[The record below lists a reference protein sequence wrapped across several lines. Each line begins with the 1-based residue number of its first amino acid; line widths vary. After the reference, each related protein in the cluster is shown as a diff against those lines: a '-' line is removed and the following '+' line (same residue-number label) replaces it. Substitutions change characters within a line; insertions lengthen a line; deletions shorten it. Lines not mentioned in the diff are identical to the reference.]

1 MSTLFEKNFRILL
14 PQLLTHHCPV
24 LCAVFGGGDAVQ
36 TAEGFQEAAVIRKAA
51 FGAGIQDGNALF
63 QRLAAVLHPQIDQ
76 VVVDTLHGALLE
88 RAGKVLPAG
97 VKFLRQLHGGEGR
110 VLIMGLKV
118 GHRARDQHTGAAGC
132 SGLSAAGGGD
142 FYYEDNDSYR
152 KYFRPFAEKYHFK
165 GAFAG
170 MMHP

>member
-14 PQLLTHHCPV
+14 PQRLTHHCPV
-24 LCAVFGGGDAVQ
+24 LWAVCGRGDAVQ

-76 VVVDTLHGALLE
+76 VVVDTLYGALLE

-97 VKFLRQLHGGEGR
+97 VKLLRQLRGGKGR

-118 GHRARDQHTGAAGC
+118 GHRARPVHWC
-132 SGLSAAGGGD
+132 CWV
-142 FYYEDNDSYR
+142 F
-152 KYFRPFAEKYHFK
+152 
-165 GAFAG
+165 
-170 MMHP
+170 

>member
-24 LCAVFGGGDAVQ
+24 LCAVCGRGDAVQ
-36 TAEGFQEAAVIRKAA
+36 TAEGFQEAAVIREAA

-88 RAGKVLPAG
+88 RTGKVLPAG
-97 VKFLRQLHGGEGR
+97 VKLLRQLRGGKGR
-110 VLIMGLKV
+110 VLIMGLKA
-118 GHRARDQHTGAAGC
+118 GHRARPVHWC
-132 SGLSAAGGGD
+132 CWV
-142 FYYEDNDSYR
+142 F
-152 KYFRPFAEKYHFK
+152 
-165 GAFAG
+165 
-170 MMHP
+170 

>member
-24 LCAVFGGGDAVQ
+24 LCAVCGRGDAVQ
-36 TAEGFQEAAVIRKAA
+36 TAKVSGSCCNPESR

-97 VKFLRQLHGGEGR
+97 VKLLRQLRGGKGR

-118 GHRARDQHTGAAGC
+118 GHRARPVHWC
-132 SGLSAAGGGD
+132 CWV
-142 FYYEDNDSYR
+142 F
-152 KYFRPFAEKYHFK
+152 
-165 GAFAG
+165 
-170 MMHP
+170 

>member
-51 FGAGIQDGNALF
+51 FGAGIQDGNALL

-88 RAGKVLPAG
+88 RAGKVLPAD
-97 VKFLRQLHGGEGR
+97 VKLLRQLRGGKGR

-118 GHRARDQHTGAAGC
+118 GHRARPVHWC
-132 SGLSAAGGGD
+132 CWV
-142 FYYEDNDSYR
+142 F
-152 KYFRPFAEKYHFK
+152 
-165 GAFAG
+165 
-170 MMHP
+170 

>member
-36 TAEGFQEAAVIRKAA
+36 TAEGFQDAAVIRKAA
-51 FGAGIQDGNALF
+51 FGAGVPDGNALL
-63 QRLAAVLHPQIDQ
+63 QRLAAVLHPQIGQ
-76 VVVDTLHGALLE
+76 VVVDALLLE

-97 VKFLRQLHGGEGR
+97 VKFLRQLRGGKGR

-118 GHRARDQHTGAAGC
+118 DHRARDQYTGAAGC
-132 SGLSAAGGGD
+132 SGLSAAGGLRDEQHHLSGLRLKNVVPD
-142 FYYEDNDSYR
+142 
-152 KYFRPFAEKYHFK
+152 
-165 GAFAG
+165 GARQLHTLF
-170 MMHP
+170 

>member
-24 LCAVFGGGDAVQ
+24 LCAVFGRGDAVQ

-63 QRLAAVLHPQIDQ
+63 QRLAAVLHPQMGQ

-97 VKFLRQLHGGEGR
+97 VKLLRQLRGGKGR
-110 VLIMGLKV
+110 VLIMRLQV
-118 GHRARDQHTGAAGC
+118 DHRARDQHTGAAGC
-132 SGLSAAGGGD
+132 S
-142 FYYEDNDSYR
+142 
-152 KYFRPFAEKYHFK
+152 KP
-165 GAFAG
+165 
-170 MMHP
+170 

>member
-24 LCAVFGGGDAVQ
+24 LCAVFGRGDAVQ
-36 TAEGFQEAAVIRKAA
+36 TAEGFQEAAVIREAA
-51 FGAGIQDGNALF
+51 LGAGIQNGNALF

-88 RAGKVLPAG
+88 RTGKVLPAG
-97 VKFLRQLHGGEGR
+97 VKLLRQLRGGKGR

-118 GHRARDQHTGAAGC
+118 GHRARPVHWC
-132 SGLSAAGGGD
+132 CWV
-142 FYYEDNDSYR
+142 F
-152 KYFRPFAEKYHFK
+152 
-165 GAFAG
+165 
-170 MMHP
+170 

>member
-51 FGAGIQDGNALF
+51 FGAGIQDGNALL
-63 QRLAAVLHPQIDQ
+63 QRLAAVLHPQIGQ

-97 VKFLRQLHGGEGR
+97 VKFLRQLHGGKGQ
-110 VLIMGLKV
+110 VLIIGLKV
-118 GHRARDQHTGAAGC
+118 GHRARGQHTGAAGC
-132 SGLSAAGGGD
+132 GGLSAAGGLRDEQHHLSGLRLKNVVPD
-142 FYYEDNDSYR
+142 
-152 KYFRPFAEKYHFK
+152 
-165 GAFAG
+165 GARQLHTLF
-170 MMHP
+170 

>member
-24 LCAVFGGGDAVQ
+24 LCAVCGRGDAVQ

-51 FGAGIQDGNALF
+51 LGAGIQNGNALF

-88 RAGKVLPAG
+88 RTGKVLPAG
-97 VKFLRQLHGGEGR
+97 VKLLRQLRGGKGR

-118 GHRARDQHTGAAGC
+118 GHRARPVHWC
-132 SGLSAAGGGD
+132 CWV
-142 FYYEDNDSYR
+142 F
-152 KYFRPFAEKYHFK
+152 
-165 GAFAG
+165 
-170 MMHP
+170 

>member
-24 LCAVFGGGDAVQ
+24 LCAVFGRGDAVQ
-36 TAEGFQEAAVIRKAA
+36 AAEGFQEAAVIRKAA

-76 VVVDTLHGALLE
+76 VVVDALHGALLE

-97 VKFLRQLHGGEGR
+97 VKLLRQLRGGKGR

-118 GHRARDQHTGAAGC
+118 GHRARPAH
-132 SGLSAAGGGD
+132 
-142 FYYEDNDSYR
+142 
-152 KYFRPFAEKYHFK
+152 
-165 GAFAG
+165 
-170 MMHP
+170 

>member
-51 FGAGIQDGNALF
+51 LGAGIQNGNALF

-97 VKFLRQLHGGEGR
+97 VKFLRQLRGGEGR

-118 GHRARDQHTGAAGC
+118 GHRARDQYTGAAG
-132 SGLSAAGGGD
+132 SS
-142 FYYEDNDSYR
+142 N
-152 KYFRPFAEKYHFK
+152 P
-165 GAFAG
+165 
-170 MMHP
+170 

>member
-51 FGAGIQDGNALF
+51 FGSGIQNGNALF

-88 RAGKVLPAG
+88 RTGKVLPAG
-97 VKFLRQLHGGEGR
+97 VKLLAVVR
-110 VLIMGLKV
+110 VG
-118 GHRARDQHTGAAGC
+118 
-132 SGLSAAGGGD
+132 S
-142 FYYEDNDSYR
+142 
-152 KYFRPFAEKYHFK
+152 
-165 GAFAG
+165 
-170 MMHP
+170 

>member
-36 TAEGFQEAAVIRKAA
+36 TAEGFQEAAVIRKTA
-51 FGAGIQDGNALF
+51 FGAGVQDGNALL
-63 QRLAAVLHPQIDQ
+63 QRLAAVLHPQIGQ

-97 VKFLRQLHGGEGR
+97 VKLLRQLRGGKGR

-118 GHRARDQHTGAAGC
+118 GHRARDQRTGAAGC
-132 SGLSAAGGGD
+132 GGLSAAGGLRD
-142 FYYEDNDSYR
+142 EQHHFRDLRLKNDIPDR
-152 KYFRPFAEKYHFK
+152 ARPLHTLF
-165 GAFAG
+165 
-170 MMHP
+170 